1 MKKIFYGALAAL
13 CVTML
18 LASPA
23 RAANVTVRVE
33 GDGQTLVPRTLVTTT
48 SAPVGKGGQNCLGT
62 SALGALDRATA
73 GDWGGTYFD
82 DFSSWFVETIRGET
96 HASTQQGYWALYINH
111 AASSLGICGAEL
123 QEGDA
128 VLIAPDTAGPV
139 LRLSGLP
146 ATAAPGASVTV
157 RVDAYS
163 PPVYPATDTTLSPAA
178 GTTISFGGATTTTAA
193 DGTAQL
199 TFTGAGVRTV
209 QATKPGHV
217 RSTTESV
224 CLTDGADGSCG
235 TPLPAGSVL
244 GTGDANDRTAPFA
257 SFSRLTFLKV
267 FGRKRAPRK
276 LTGSVTP
283 DPSGLK
289 EVRLSIM
296 RRVGGRCSA
305 FDGAS
310 ERFRRGRCGAW
321 RSFSIGDRAA
331 WSYLLPKRLPRGR
344 YAIRAVAVDNAGNDS
359 VAKVVIYVR

>member
-1 MKKIFYGALAAL
+1 MKKILYGVLAAL
-13 CVTML
+13 CVTTL

-23 RAANVTVRVE
+23 WAANVTVRVE
-33 GDGQTLVPRTLVTTT
+33 GDGQTLVPGTVVATS
-48 SAPVGKGGQNCLGT
+48 SAPVGKDGKNCPGT

-82 DFSSWFVETIRGET
+82 GFSSWFVETIRGET
-96 HASTQQGYWALYINH
+96 HASTQQGYWAVYVNY
-111 AASSLGICGAEL
+111 AASNLGICGAEL

-128 VLIAPDTAGPV
+128 LLIAPDTAGPV

-146 ATAAPGASVTV
+146 ATVAPGATVTV
-157 RVDAYS
+157 RVDAYV
-163 PPVYPATDTTLSPAA
+163 PPVYPATETTVAPAA
-178 GTTISFGGATTTTAA
+178 GTTISFGGATTTTGA

-199 TFTGAGVRTV
+199 TFAGAGVRTV

-217 RSTTESV
+217 RSATESV
-224 CLTDGADGSCG
+224 CVTNGNDGSCG
-235 TPLPAGSVL
+235 TPLPAGAGVGS
-244 GTGDANDRTAPFA
+244 GSSDDKTAPFA

-276 LTGSVTP
+276 LAGSVTP

-296 RRVGGRCSA
+296 RRVGGRCWV
-305 FDGAS
+305 FDGTG
-310 ERFRRGRCGAW
+310 EHFRRGRCGAW

-359 VAKVVIYVR
+359 VTKVVIYVR